1 MFCIIIGDVH
11 ILIGL
16 CLIPLDPWHE
26 AHLQVVWQVMV
37 RVSFLFTNGYR
48 ILGYYDKGK
57 IVVNLGCYS
66 LSYIDKLIQY
76 EGRGWVKGGRDAVD
90 HYLTGFKVHFMRIND
105 NLV

>member
-66 LSYIDKLIQY
+66 LSYIVNPVRG
-76 EGRGWVKGGRDAVD
+76 EGMG
-90 HYLTGFKVHFMRIND
+90 
-105 NLV
+105 